1 MDELEVPMKEA
12 MLFKSVY
19 KKCPEHTDSHSRIIV
34 VPRGWR
40 RGWGVTVH
48 RCRVSFWGEGS

>member
-48 RCRVSFWGEGS
+48 RCRVSFWGE